1 MAGPLKFPE
10 SSKSINKVVLDGD
23 VKIDLTEDTVTP
35 QTLMRGVTAHSSS
48 GQNIT
53 GTMTPVLYGEAQNL
67 TEAEKTQAQQNIG
80 IDPDSLGSKF
90 LKKTGDSGSGYFVFC
105 KDETSE
111 NGGIVIFNGTPDQYT
126 GETSSGLDQVIAEY
140 GTAIFADGEEI
151 KALHVIVNR
160 GPNSDE
166 TDDQTSEYYILTQPR
181 TKTVNAVE
189 DGLLRNVYI
198 TGTHEGENYEDSFV
212 QESWMGQPFGIPY
225 LDADGKIPI
234 SLFSGLLQK
243 PVLLWTNASPTS
255 TLVTQDIAI
264 SNAYPFLLCVG
275 TNGGFVLDNTE
286 RGGVLTQA
294 RWTTIGNNLHVT
306 LQTRAI
312 HRVVGGKVHIDN
324 AFGYDFNVDSG
335 KMNTK
340 QDNTEC
346 ILYQIWGIK

>member
-67 TEAEKTQAQQNIG
+67 TEAQKTQAQQNIG
-80 IDPDSLGSKF
+80 VDPGSF
-90 LKKTGDSGSGYFVFC
+90 LQ
-105 KDETSE
+105 
-111 NGGIVIFNGTPDQYT
+111 N
-126 GETSSGLDQVIAEY
+126 
-140 GTAIFADGEEI
+140 
-151 KALHVIVNR
+151 
-160 GPNSDE
+160 
-166 TDDQTSEYYILTQPR
+166 
-181 TKTVNAVE
+181 
-189 DGLLRNVYI
+189 
-198 TGTHEGENYEDSFV
+198 
-212 QESWMGQPFGIPY
+212 
-225 LDADGKIPI
+225 
-234 SLFSGLLQK
+234 

-264 SNAYPFLLCVG
+264 SDTYPFLLCVG

-294 RWTTIGNNLHVT
+294 RWRTIGNNLHVT

-312 HRVVGGKVHIDN
+312 HRVAGGKVHIDN

>member
-10 SSKSINKVVLDGD
+10 SSKSINKVVLNGD

-67 TEAEKTQAQQNIG
+67 TEAQKTQAQQNIG
-80 IDPDSLGSKF
+80 VDPGSF
-90 LKKTGDSGSGYFVFC
+90 LQ
-105 KDETSE
+105 
-111 NGGIVIFNGTPDQYT
+111 N
-126 GETSSGLDQVIAEY
+126 
-140 GTAIFADGEEI
+140 
-151 KALHVIVNR
+151 
-160 GPNSDE
+160 
-166 TDDQTSEYYILTQPR
+166 
-181 TKTVNAVE
+181 
-189 DGLLRNVYI
+189 
-198 TGTHEGENYEDSFV
+198 
-212 QESWMGQPFGIPY
+212 
-225 LDADGKIPI
+225 
-234 SLFSGLLQK
+234 

-264 SNAYPFLLCVG
+264 SDTYPFLLCVG

-294 RWTTIGNNLHVT
+294 RWRTIGNNLHVT

-312 HRVVGGKVHIDN
+312 HRVADGKVHIDN

>member
-67 TEAEKTQAQQNIG
+67 TEAQKTQAQQNIG
-80 IDPDSLGSKF
+80 VDPGSF
-90 LKKTGDSGSGYFVFC
+90 LQ
-105 KDETSE
+105 
-111 NGGIVIFNGTPDQYT
+111 N
-126 GETSSGLDQVIAEY
+126 
-140 GTAIFADGEEI
+140 
-151 KALHVIVNR
+151 
-160 GPNSDE
+160 
-166 TDDQTSEYYILTQPR
+166 
-181 TKTVNAVE
+181 
-189 DGLLRNVYI
+189 
-198 TGTHEGENYEDSFV
+198 
-212 QESWMGQPFGIPY
+212 
-225 LDADGKIPI
+225 
-234 SLFSGLLQK
+234 

-264 SNAYPFLLCVG
+264 SDTYRFLLCVG

-294 RWTTIGNNLHVT
+294 RWRTIGNNLHVT

-312 HRVVGGKVHIDN
+312 HRVAGGKVHIDN